1 MSEQV
6 IGILGGLIGSI
17 LTVVITK
24 VIDLLQKK
32 NEYTYDLKKQFF
44 NKKLQAA
51 EAAIMQ
57 YSLFSAAINQ
67 LIILFSRY
75 EESDSKI
82 GENLNDNLQKQVDE
96 KIALANSS
104 SLALS
109 SSIEL
114 YFDLTS
120 NYSANDVLTSFYDSL
135 NMLAP
140 YLENVES
147 THEQYLRFIGTN
159 QEQDAYEIY
168 LNAEKYMGQAMKN
181 VGEGYKVFE
190 VELRNQ
196 IAQIRK
202 EMKKYE

>member
-1 MSEQV
+1 MSEQM

-24 VIDLLQKK
+24 ILDLVQKK

-44 NKKLQAA
+44 SKKLQAA

-57 YSLFSAAINQ
+57 YSLFSDALNQ
-67 LIILFSRY
+67 LIILFGRY
-75 EESDSKI
+75 KEGETKV
-82 GENLNDNLQKQVDE
+82 GENLNDNLLKQIDE
-96 KIALANSS
+96 KIAQANSS

-109 SSIEL
+109 SSIGL

-120 NYSANDVLTSFYDSL
+120 NYTANEILNGFYDNL

-140 YLENVES
+140 YSENVEI
-147 THEQYLRFIGTN
+147 THEQYLRFIGTE
-159 QEQDAYEIY
+159 QEQEAFNIY
-168 LNAEKYMGQAMKN
+168 QQSEDYMAQAMKN
-181 VGEGYKVFE
+181 VAEGYKVFDE
-190 VELRNQ
+190 ELRNQ
-196 IAQIRK
+196 IGQIRE